1 MTAVLIVE
9 DDDAIR
15 NNVARILR
23 LEGYDVSVATN
34 GIEGLER
41 AQAVRPD
48 VVLSDINMPGMDG
61 FALVQALRADAS
73 FATTVVMLLTALDD
87 RASMRRGMGSGADDY
102 LAKPFTRVEL
112 LDALDALLRKR
123 GRIALSIE
131 SAVQSREEQ
140 LRRAFAESIAGN
152 PPAQRSG
159 LDAPAG
165 AIADQVLP
173 ATVLFSDIRNFTS
186 LARNWIRARW
196 PSC

>member
-1 MTAVLIVE
+1 MTTILIVE

-61 FALVQALRADAS
+61 FALVQALRADPS

-87 RASMRRGMGSGADDY
+87 RASMRRGMGTGADDY

-112 LDALDALLRKR
+112 L
-123 GRIALSIE
+123 
-131 SAVQSREEQ
+131 
-140 LRRAFAESIAGN
+140 
-152 PPAQRSG
+152 
-159 LDAPAG
+159 
-165 AIADQVLP
+165 
-173 ATVLFSDIRNFTS
+173 
-186 LARNWIRARW
+186 
-196 PSC
+196 